1 MDNFN
6 EQFDIMFHDN
16 KKIDSSIMLLGIDVI
31 LGTHNISIKESIL
44 TKLLILFPKKAE
56 LYYYMGYIF
65 KESDFNKAIMWFQ
78 LCIQMNSS
86 YNENI
91 LDLTKILFDMNNIQL
106 IHHLNYEYGFI
117 NKNDDDRVLLLLASI
132 YVSENKLNLART
144 IFDKLLKNID
154 SENYTYGDLKYYV
167 FMNASFLYGKTS
179 DVYTAMNLLKRILN
193 SEHDY
198 NTNPELS
205 IVVKTAHHNY
215 MLLCDYIYS
224 DNNERFH
231 FCKQI
236 NQFYKNTISNYSFN
250 GRKHTKIKIGY
261 VCSSFQNHAVSNFVL
276 PLLKYHNREKF
287 EIFLYSEKAFSYQEC
302 EFINILK
309 KTSNE
314 CADIIYK
321 NGIDVL
327 IDIDGYTRGNRLDIF
342 SHRPS
347 PVQISYIGFPNST
360 GLEFIKYRIVDSITD
375 NEESTQIYS
384 EELLKMSKCFL
395 LFETI
400 IQLRPVLHD
409 LKPKSDII
417 LGAINKEAKNSK
429 ETLETWKAIL
439 HKTHNTKILIKLD
452 GIDNVI
458 ERKEYYKKVL
468 DVDEN
473 RIIIVSYCTTNE
485 YIDLF
490 YKIDILLDTFPYSGT
505 TTTCNS
511 LYNSIPV
518 VTLYNKDYHSHNVSS
533 SLLIHSGLSEL
544 VTFSKD
550 EYINKV
556 IELSN
561 NYEKIIKYK
570 TTISGLFSTLME
582 PTTFMQNFEKL
593 ITETFSKHSY
603 LI

>member
-6 EQFDIMFHDN
+6 EQFDIMFNDV
-16 KKIDSSIMLLGIDVI
+16 KKIDSSIILLGIDNI
-31 LGTHNISIKESIL
+31 LETPDISIKESIL
-44 TKLLILFPKKAE
+44 TKLMILFPKKAE

-65 KESDFNKAIMWFQ
+65 KELDVNKAIMWFQ
-78 LCIQMNSS
+78 LCIQINPS

-91 LDLTKILFDMNNIQL
+91 LDLTKILFDMSNIQL
-106 IHHLNYEYGFI
+106 IHHLNDKYEI
-117 NKNDDDRVLLLLASI
+117 IKKSDDDRILLLLASI
-132 YVSENKLNLART
+132 YVSENKLTLART
-144 IFDKLLKNID
+144 IFEKLLKNIE
-154 SENYTYGDLKYYV
+154 SEKYTYGDLKYYV

-179 DVYTAMNLLKRILN
+179 DVYTAMNLLKQILN
-193 SEHDY
+193 SQHDY
-198 NTNPELS
+198 NTNPELN

-236 NQFYKNTISNYSFN
+236 NQFYRNTTVGYSFDN
-250 GRKHTKIKIGY
+250 RSNARIKIGY
-261 VCSSFQNHAVSNFVL
+261 VCSSFQNHAVSNFIL
-276 PLLKYHNREKF
+276 PLLRHHNREKF
-287 EIFLYSEKAFSYQEC
+287 EIFLYSEKTFSYPNC
-302 EFINILK
+302 EFINIFK
-309 KTSNE
+309 KTSSE

-327 IDIDGYTRGNRLDIF
+327 FDIDGYTRGNRLDIF
-342 SHRPS
+342 SHRPA

-360 GLEFIKYRIVDSITD
+360 GLEFIKYRIVDAITD

-384 EELLKMSKCFL
+384 EKLLKLSKCFL

-400 IQLRPVLHD
+400 IQVRPVLHD
-409 LKPKSDII
+409 LNPKSDII

-429 ETLETWKAIL
+429 ETLETWKSIL
-439 HKTHNTKILIKLD
+439 HKTNNTKILIKLD

-468 DVDEN
+468 DIDEN
-473 RIIIVSYCTTNE
+473 RLIIVSYCSTNE

-544 VTFSKD
+544 VTFSKND
-550 EYINKV
+550 YINKV

-561 NYEKIIKYK
+561 NYEKIVKYK
-570 TTISGLFSTLME
+570 TTISGLFSAMME
-582 PTTFMQNFEKL
+582 PTTFMENFEKL
-593 ITETFSKHSY
+593 ITETFSNRP
-603 LI
+603 

>member
-6 EQFDIMFHDN
+6 EQFDIMFNDV
-16 KKIDSSIMLLGIDVI
+16 KKIDSSIILLGIDNI
-31 LGTHNISIKESIL
+31 LETPDISIKESIL
-44 TKLLILFPKKAE
+44 TKLMILFPKKAE

-65 KESDFNKAIMWFQ
+65 KELDVNKAIMWFQ
-78 LCIQMNSS
+78 LCMQINPS

-91 LDLTKILFDMNNIQL
+91 LDLTKILFDMSNIQL
-106 IHHLNYEYGFI
+106 IHHLNDKYEII
-117 NKNDDDRVLLLLASI
+117 NKNDDDRILLLLASI
-132 YVSENKLNLART
+132 YVSENKLTLART
-144 IFDKLLKNID
+144 IFEKLLKNIE

-179 DVYTAMNLLKRILN
+179 DVYTAMNLLKRVLN

-198 NTNPELS
+198 ETNPELN

-236 NQFYKNTISNYSFN
+236 NQFYRNTTADYSFDN
-250 GRKHTKIKIGY
+250 RNNARIKIGY
-261 VCSSFQNHAVSNFVL
+261 VCSSFQNHAVSNFIL

-287 EIFLYSEKAFSYQEC
+287 EIFLYSEKAFSYQNC
-302 EFINILK
+302 EFINIFK
-309 KTSNE
+309 KTSSE

-327 IDIDGYTRGNRLDIF
+327 FDIDGYTRGNRLDIF
-342 SHRPS
+342 SHRPA

-360 GLEFIKYRIVDSITD
+360 GLEFIKYRIVDAITD

-384 EELLKMSKCFL
+384 EKLLKLSKCFL

-409 LKPKSDII
+409 LNPKSDII

-429 ETLETWKAIL
+429 ETLETWKSIL
-439 HKTHNTKILIKLD
+439 HKTNNTKILIKLD

-468 DVDEN
+468 DIDEN
-473 RIIIVSYCTTNE
+473 RLIIVSYCSTNE

-518 VTLYNKDYHSHNVSS
+518 VTLYNKHYHSHNVSS
-533 SLLIHSGLSEL
+533 SLLINSGISEL
-544 VTFSKD
+544 VTFSKND
-550 EYINKV
+550 YINKV

-561 NYEKIIKYK
+561 NYEKIVKYK
-570 TTISGLFSTLME
+570 TTISGLFSAMME
-582 PTTFMQNFEKL
+582 PTTFMENFEKL
-593 ITETFSKHSY
+593 ITETFSNRP
-603 LI
+603 

>member
-6 EQFDIMFHDN
+6 EQFDIMFNDV
-16 KKIDSSIMLLGIDVI
+16 KKIDSSIILLGIDNI
-31 LGTHNISIKESIL
+31 LETPDISIKESIL
-44 TKLLILFPKKAE
+44 TKLMILFPKKAE

-65 KESDFNKAIMWFQ
+65 KELDVNKAIMWFQ
-78 LCIQMNSS
+78 LCMQINPS

-91 LDLTKILFDMNNIQL
+91 LDLTKILFDMSNIQL
-106 IHHLNYEYGFI
+106 IHHLNDKYEII
-117 NKNDDDRVLLLLASI
+117 NKNDDDRILLLLASV
-132 YVSENKLNLART
+132 YVSENKLTLART
-144 IFDKLLKNID
+144 IFEKLLKNIE

-179 DVYTAMNLLKRILN
+179 DVYTAMNLLKQILN
-193 SEHDY
+193 SQHDY
-198 NTNPELS
+198 ETNPELRA
-205 IVVKTAHHNY
+205 VVKTAHHNY

-236 NQFYKNTISNYSFN
+236 NQFYRNTTEGYSFDN
-250 GRKHTKIKIGY
+250 RNNARIKIGY
-261 VCSSFQNHAVSNFVL
+261 VCSSFQNHAVSNFIL

-287 EIFLYSEKAFSYQEC
+287 EIFLYSEKAFSYKNC
-302 EFINILK
+302 EFINIFK
-309 KTSNE
+309 KTSSE

-327 IDIDGYTRGNRLDIF
+327 FDIDGYTRGNRLDIF
-342 SHRPS
+342 SHRPA

-360 GLEFIKYRIVDSITD
+360 GLEFIKYRIVDAITD

-384 EELLKMSKCFL
+384 EKLLKLSKCFL

-409 LKPKSDII
+409 LNPKSDII

-429 ETLETWKAIL
+429 ETLETWKSIL
-439 HKTHNTKILIKLD
+439 HKTNNTKILIKLD
-452 GIDNVI
+452 GIDNII
-458 ERKEYYKKVL
+458 ERKEYYKEVL
-468 DVDEN
+468 DIDEN
-473 RIIIVSYCTTNE
+473 RLIIVSYCSTNE

-533 SLLIHSGLSEL
+533 SLLINSGLSEL
-544 VTFSKD
+544 VTFSKND
-550 EYINKV
+550 YINKV

-561 NYEKIIKYK
+561 NYEKIVKYK
-570 TTISGLFSTLME
+570 TTISGLFSAMME
-582 PTTFMQNFEKL
+582 PTTFMENFEKL
-593 ITETFSKHSY
+593 ITETFSNRP
-603 LI
+603 

>member
-6 EQFDIMFHDN
+6 EQFDIMFNDV
-16 KKIDSSIMLLGIDVI
+16 KKIDSSIILLGIDNI
-31 LGTHNISIKESIL
+31 LETPDISIKESIL
-44 TKLLILFPKKAE
+44 TKLMILFPKKAE

-65 KESDFNKAIMWFQ
+65 KELDVNKAIMWFQ
-78 LCIQMNSS
+78 LCMQINPS

-91 LDLTKILFDMNNIQL
+91 LDLTKILFDMSNIQL
-106 IHHLNYEYGFI
+106 IHHLNDKYEII
-117 NKNDDDRVLLLLASI
+117 NKNDDDRILLLLASI
-132 YVSENKLNLART
+132 YVSENKLTLART
-144 IFDKLLKNID
+144 IFEKLLKNIE

-179 DVYTAMNLLKRILN
+179 DVYTAMNLLKQILN
-193 SEHDY
+193 SKHDY

-205 IVVKTAHHNY
+205 VVVKTAHHNY

-231 FCKQI
+231 FCKKI
-236 NQFYKNTISNYSFN
+236 NQFYRNTTADYSFDN
-250 GRKHTKIKIGY
+250 RNHARIKIGY
-261 VCSSFQNHAVSNFVL
+261 VCSSFQNHAVSNFIL
-276 PLLKYHNREKF
+276 PLLRHHNREKF
-287 EIFLYSEKAFSYQEC
+287 EIFLYSEKAFSYKNC
-302 EFINILK
+302 EFINIFK
-309 KTSNE
+309 KTSSE

-327 IDIDGYTRGNRLDIF
+327 FDIDGYTRGNRLDIF
-342 SHRPS
+342 SHKPA

-360 GLEFIKYRIVDSITD
+360 GLEFIKYRIVDAITD

-384 EELLKMSKCFL
+384 ENLLKLSKCFL

-409 LKPKSDII
+409 LNPKSDII

-429 ETLETWKAIL
+429 ETLETWKSIL
-439 HKTHNTKILIKLD
+439 HKTNNTKILIKLD

-458 ERKEYYKKVL
+458 ERKDYYKKVL
-468 DVDEN
+468 DIDEN
-473 RIIIVSYCTTNE
+473 RLIIVSYCSTNE

-533 SLLIHSGLSEL
+533 SLLINSGISEL
-544 VTFSKD
+544 VTFSKND
-550 EYINKV
+550 YINKV

-561 NYEKIIKYK
+561 NYEKIVKYK
-570 TTISGLFSTLME
+570 TTISGLFSAMME
-582 PTTFMQNFEKL
+582 PTTFMENFEKL
-593 ITETFSKHSY
+593 ITETFSKY
-603 LI
+603 G